1 MANSSGVP
9 AADKRSLSGFI
20 RAKTA
25 PAFAEPPP
33 TGPTRASRV
42 GDRFRSSA
50 IVLPLSF
57 VLGALTS
64 LGQTFL
70 PESLSSVA
78 NSAGGWSA
86 MAFALVWLSR
96 SRYLSGMVLG
106 VASFYLLNVG
116 YAVISDLRGYSWSLS
131 LGNFF
136 VLMSFVAGPPIGLAA
151 AWMRSRST
159 WVVAIASSAFPAVLI
174 GEGIYGLTV
183 VAETTSPVYWIISI
197 ASGVAFVA
205 AVSFIRLRSP
215 APTALSVGLT
225 VIGAA
230 AFLQIYGAAGSPG

>member
-1 MANSSGVP
+1 MANPPGIP
-9 AADKRSLSGFI
+9 AADKHSLSGLI

-25 PAFAEPPP
+25 SAFAEPPARA
-33 TGPTRASRV
+33 GLTRASLI
-42 GDRFRSSA
+42 GDRLRASA
-50 IVLPLSF
+50 IVLPSSF
-57 VLGALTS
+57 ILGALTS
-64 LGQTFL
+64 LGQTSL
-70 PESLSSVA
+70 PESLNSFA

-86 MAFALVWLSR
+86 MAFALLWLSR
-96 SRYLSGMVLG
+96 SRYLSGIVLG

-116 YAVISDLRGYSWSLS
+116 YAVMSDLRGYFWSLS
-131 LGNFF
+131 LSNFF
-136 VLMSFVAGPPIGLAA
+136 VIMSFVAGPPIGLAA
-151 AWMRSRST
+151 AWIRSRST
-159 WVVAIASSAFPAVLI
+159 WVVAIASSALPAVLI

-183 VAETTSPVYWIISI
+183 VAETTSPVYWVISI

-230 AFLQIYGAAGSPG
+230 AFLQIY